1 MQISNKNKHG
11 SNTFNKDIKDGMLS
25 NSQNITSI
33 LDYQKNSKDGSV
45 SDEKGDENSSH
56 SMSEGFRTFI
66 KIKDTKFNNESSPEL
81 QFYRQS
87 CDSQIQNDMLQN

>member
-1 MQISNKNKHG
+1 MQISNENKHG
-11 SNTFNKDIKDGMLS
+11 GNNLNKDIKDGILS

-33 LDYQKNSKDGSV
+33 LDNQKNSKDFSV

-56 SMSEGFRTFI
+56 LMSEGFRTFLN
-66 KIKDTKFNNESSPEL
+66 IKDTNLNIESSPEL

-87 CDSQIQNDMLQN
+87 CDS